1 MRLDVWNRPVP
12 GRAVPQTAATTSG
25 PTAAGGRRLGSPAWI
40 FAYAIIQF
48 ACQVALLTKELAP
61 ARVVFRSAVFGASL
75 LFLFAVPGS
84 SRSPHP
90 VRTMALAI
98 MTIVTL
104 SAFNP
109 EGGSPLAVAAHWAMY
124 LSVLAPLF
132 WVARLDIGEKTLREL
147 MLVLWA
153 FHTASAV
160 VGVLQVYFPGQ
171 FQPALTTFITE
182 KQAMVLRL
190 ASGEMV
196 VRPTGLTG
204 VPGGAAS
211 SGVYAALFGIGVV
224 LTRPFPGSRIL
235 ALLSMTAG
243 MMCIYI
249 AQVRSALVVLGV
261 CFIVVVALLALSGR
275 IPRAAWVLV
284 LTGLVVI
291 VGFDL
296 AFDLGGEVM
305 TNRLR
310 TLVQYDPATV
320 YRSNRGIM
328 IEDAITN
335 ILPTYP
341 LGVGLGQWGM
351 VFLYFGSTEQKFGAE
366 VQWVGW
372 LLDGGFLLVLAYTA
386 TLLTM
391 IGYTIRASVRA
402 APGDRN
408 TWAAIITAYN
418 VGVFALC
425 FSYVPFMSA
434 AGLEVWL
441 LNAVLLQSEHGS
453 SEARA

>member
-1 MRLDVWNRPVP
+1 MS
-12 GRAVPQTAATTSG
+12 GRSVPQTGVTTS
-25 PTAAGGRRLGSPAWI
+25 AGTVASGRSRRLGSSAWV
-40 FAYAIIQF
+40 FGYVAIQF

-75 LFLFAVPGS
+75 LFLFVVPGS

-90 VRTMALAI
+90 VRSMALAI

-104 SAFNP
+104 AAFNP

-132 WVARLDIGEKTLREL
+132 WIARLDIGEKTLGQL
-147 MLVLWA
+147 MLLLWG

-160 VGVLQVYFPGQ
+160 VGVLQVYYPGQ

-182 KQAMVLRL
+182 KQALVLRL
-190 ASGEMV
+190 ASGDLV

-211 SGVYAALFGIGVV
+211 SGAFAALFGIGVV
-224 LTRPFPGSRIL
+224 LTRPFAGARGFAMI
-235 ALLSMTAG
+235 SMIAG
-243 MMCIYI
+243 MMCIYL
-249 AQVRSALVVLGV
+249 AQVRSALVLLGV

-275 IPRAAWVLV
+275 VPRAAWLLV
-284 LTGLVVI
+284 IAAVVVV

-296 AFDLGGEVM
+296 AFDLGGENM

-328 IEDAITN
+328 IEDALTN

-341 LGVGLGQWGM
+341 FGVGLGQWGM
-351 VFLYFGSTEQKFGAE
+351 VFLYFGSGEQRFGAE

-386 TLLTM
+386 ALVTVV
-391 IGYTIRASVRA
+391 GYTIRASVRA
-402 APGDRN
+402 TSGDRSA
-408 TWAAIITAYN
+408 WAAVITAYN
-418 VGVFALC
+418 IGVFALC

-434 AGLEVWL
+434 AGLEIWL

-453 SEARA
+453 TGSRA